1 MLIRIE
7 GVAMSIFLTRDEVIE
22 LTGRKQR
29 LKQIEQLCFLQLPFV
44 LDALGW
50 PKVLRRAVERELDT
64 AASGLNDAPATINY
78 DRLAAL
84 KGA

>member
-1 MLIRIE
+1 MLIQIE

-29 LKQIEQLCFLQLPFV
+29 QKQIEQLCFLQLPFV

-50 PKVLRRAVERELDT
+50 PKVLRRAVEREL
-64 AASGLNDAPATINY
+64 ALVEAGRNDGPATINY
-78 DRLAAL
+78 ERLAAL

>member
-1 MLIRIE
+1 
-7 GVAMSIFLTRDEVIE
+7 MSIFLTRDEVIE

-50 PKVLRRAVERELDT
+50 PKVLRRAVERELALT
-64 AASGLNDAPATINY
+64 ESNASDAPATINY
-78 DRLAAL
+78 ERLAAL